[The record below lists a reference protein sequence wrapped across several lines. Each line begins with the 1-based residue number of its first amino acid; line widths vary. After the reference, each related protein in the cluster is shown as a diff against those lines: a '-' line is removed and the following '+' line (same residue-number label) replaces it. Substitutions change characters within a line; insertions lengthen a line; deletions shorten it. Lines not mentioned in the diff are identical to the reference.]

1 MKLDAAQIA
10 QFEEEGYLLLH
21 GVLTDADLDPV
32 IAEYEQHIDR
42 RAHELLTEGKISKLY
57 ADEPFHRRLVSICRE
72 CDEIYSNLDIMHFRG
87 RDSFEFLRNDHLLD
101 IVEGLVGPEI
111 TCSPVQHTR
120 AKLPQGLTPSDG
132 DPHIAP
138 WHQDAGAFVEAA
150 DPHFVLTVWL
160 PLSEARPEN
169 GCMQIIPRVH
179 TEGLQQHWIERGLVT
194 MSVEDERLREEGLT
208 MPMDKGDVLLMHKAV
223 PIARRPTTPI
233 RCVGVWIFAT
243 SRPAPRRLVLPN
255 RTLLCAA
262 AATPPPYCRTMTSGA
277 GCGSR
282 HWRDA
287 RSTSAALRDGWFAN
301 RQLFRAHESRCARN
315 ISRVRARDR
324 RRPTRV
330 PPITPSPARIRSSPY
345 PAANR

>member
-223 PIARRPTTPI
+223 P
-233 RCVGVWIFAT
+233 
-243 SRPAPRRLVLPN
+243 
-255 RTLLCAA
+255 
-262 AATPPPYCRTMTSGA
+262 
-277 GCGSR
+277 
-282 HWRDA
+282 H
-287 RSTSAALRDGWFAN
+287 
-301 RQLFRAHESRCARN
+301 
-315 ISRVRARDR
+315 
-324 RRPTRV
+324 
-330 PPITPSPARIRSSPY
+330 RSSPNNTDTVRWSMDLRY
-345 PAANR
+345 QQTGTPSARPAQPDVAVRSRSNPSSVLSDYDEWCRLWIEALEGRKVNKRSAPRWVVR

>member
-223 PIARRPTTPI
+223 PHRSTPNNTDTV
-233 RCVGVWIFAT
+233 RWSMDLRYQQTGTPSA
-243 SRPAPRRLVLPN
+243 RPAQPDVAVR
-255 RTLLCAA
+255 
-262 AATPPPYCRTMTSGA
+262 
-277 GCGSR
+277 
-282 HWRDA
+282 
-287 RSTSAALRDGWFAN
+287 
-301 RQLFRAHESRCARN
+301 SRCNPSSVLSDYDEWCRLWIEALEGRKVN
-315 ISRVRARDR
+315 KRSAPRWVVR
-324 RRPTRV
+324 
-330 PPITPSPARIRSSPY
+330 
-345 PAANR
+345 

>member
-120 AKLPQGLTPSDG
+120 AKLPQDLTPSDG

-223 PIARRPTTPI
+223 PHRSTPNNTDTV
-233 RCVGVWIFAT
+233 RWSMDLRYQQTGTPSA
-243 SRPAPRRLVLPN
+243 RPAQPDVAVR
-255 RTLLCAA
+255 
-262 AATPPPYCRTMTSGA
+262 
-277 GCGSR
+277 
-282 HWRDA
+282 
-287 RSTSAALRDGWFAN
+287 
-301 RQLFRAHESRCARN
+301 SRCNPSSVLSDYDEWCRLWIEALEGRKVN
-315 ISRVRARDR
+315 KRSAPRWVVR
-324 RRPTRV
+324 
-330 PPITPSPARIRSSPY
+330 
-345 PAANR
+345 